1 MIVFRIQLLL
11 FLLPIA
17 ALAAEVAGRSLDGSW
32 RFWVT
37 LVAVQMA
44 TTLGYGASSLPQWAK
59 WRDGSLY
66 ERLVIVQG
74 FWVAMLAGNIAYYG
88 SFYYLPSMGVLTNE
102 VGCFIGAAVAG
113 FGGDRFL
120 TPLLFRITGKIQEG
134 KT

>member
-1 MIVFRIQLLL
+1 MRAFQFVL
-11 FLLPIA
+11 FFSPIM
-17 ALAAEVAGRSLDGSW
+17 ALAAEAAGRSLDGSW

-37 LVAVQMA
+37 LFAVQIL
-44 TTLGYGASSLPQWAK
+44 TTLGYGASSLAQLAK

-66 ERLVIVQG
+66 ERLMIMQG

-88 SFYYLPSMGVLTNE
+88 GFYYLPSMGVITNE

-113 FGGDRFL
+113 FGGERFL

-134 KT
+134 KV